1 MLALDW
7 AKAFDSVDP
16 RALRSALK
24 RFGCPSHFVDMVQ
37 AIYTNRTFVVSDNGV
52 VSGKHRQ
59 HNGIAQ
65 GCPLSP
71 FLFSIVMTVLLHDAK
86 GGLAQ
91 SALSDLS
98 ELVYADNTLLAG
110 VSEESLQTFMTAIGD
125 IGAEYVLSFMWKKL
139 EVLPVR
145 TTAAILKPDGSTVA
159 VKDSLLYLGSSLD
172 ADGRNGSELISTL
185 SKVWAH
191 SSLSRPRKLDI
202 LRSCIESKLT
212 YGLAVMTLTK
222 VELRRIDGFQCRCL
236 RKILGIAP
244 SYWSRISNLTVL
256 GISGRQPLSQT
267 LKQER
272 MIYLGSVARRSSADP
287 VRNFVFENDQLNLK
301 PCSETKR
308 RGRPR
313 KAWTDEI
320 WRDCMSVAGSIE
332 SLEHYFQATPA
343 ATAAWRSAVLG
354 RQGRGCT

>member
-1 MLALDW
+1 M
-7 AKAFDSVDP
+7 
-16 RALRSALK
+16 
-24 RFGCPSHFVDMVQ
+24 
-37 AIYTNRTFVVSDNGV
+37 
-52 VSGKHRQ
+52 
-59 HNGIAQ
+59 
-65 GCPLSP
+65 
-71 FLFSIVMTVLLHDAK
+71 
-86 GGLAQ
+86 
-91 SALSDLS
+91 
-98 ELVYADNTLLAG
+98 
-110 VSEESLQTFMTAIGD
+110 
-125 IGAEYVLSFMWKKL
+125 
-139 EVLPVR
+139 LPVR
-145 TTAAILKPDGSTVA
+145 TTAAILKPDGSAVA

-172 ADGRNGSELISTL
+172 ADGRNGSEVSRRLGMAKADFSTL

-191 SSLSRPRKLDI
+191 SSLSRSRKLDI
-202 LRSCIESKLT
+202 LRSCIESKLM

-256 GISGRQPLSQT
+256 GIAGRQPLSQT

-272 MIYLGSVARRSSADP
+272 MIYLGSVARRSSTDP
-287 VRNFVFENDQLNLK
+287 VRNFAFENDQLKLK

-313 KAWTDEI
+313 KAWMNEV
-320 WRDCMSVAGSIE
+320 WRDCVSVAGSIE

-354 RQGRGCT
+354 RQSGGYT